1 MIQFFTKK
9 HRGFTLI
16 ELLVVIAI
24 IGILAAFAMVSLGG
38 ARTKARDA
46 KRVSDMRQVMQA
58 LEMYYSDNNAY
69 PIADNASPGGPI
81 QSGSTVYMTKFPNNP
96 SPRNDGRCPNSDYAY
111 TQDSGGTSYHIE
123 YCLGGLTGD
132 IAAGTHHATP
142 ASTTDP

>member
-1 MIQFFTKK
+1 MKRK
-9 HRGFTLI
+9 GFTLI

-96 SPRNDGRCPNSDYAY
+96 SPRNDGSPACPNSDYTY
-111 TQDSGGTSYHIE
+111 TQDDAGISYHIV

-132 IAAGTHHATP
+132 IEAGTHYATP
-142 ASTTDP
+142 AGIANP